1 MIFNCKSSSS
11 PDCDCVQSI
20 TVEKW
25 THFLNSNYLRTIAHL
40 SRAKARTIN
49 LFSLETSTFEELG
62 SEFINFACN
71 CVINTLRLIVYLT
84 GFSI

>member
-1 MIFNCKSSSS
+1 MCHSLKATDRLQEFWF
-11 PDCDCVQSI
+11 VY
-20 TVEKW
+20 W
-25 THFLNSNYLRTIAHL
+25 YFLSFL
-40 SRAKARTIN
+40 
-49 LFSLETSTFEELG
+49 LFIQIRVISLETSTFEELG

>member
-1 MIFNCKSSSS
+1 MQFKVFFLMSRFRLRAIFWVAKILN
-11 PDCDCVQSI
+11 I
-20 TVEKW
+20 
-25 THFLNSNYLRTIAHL
+25 FLECCLVFN
-40 SRAKARTIN
+40 
-49 LFSLETSTFEELG
+49 LETSTFEELG